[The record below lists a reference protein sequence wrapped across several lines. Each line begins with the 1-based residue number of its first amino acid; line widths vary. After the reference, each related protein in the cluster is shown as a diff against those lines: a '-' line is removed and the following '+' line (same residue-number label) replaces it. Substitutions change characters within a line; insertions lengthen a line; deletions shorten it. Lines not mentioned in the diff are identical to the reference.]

1 MIGFVTRAVA
11 ASVFATAAISSASA
25 SNLVLNGEFS
35 SFSGAHGSTITDW
48 ATGGNGGTSGN
59 GYGITAT
66 TSPNS
71 QYNASFGT
79 TPGGASTAAYFV
91 DDNANPETLEQ
102 TLNLTVG
109 QTYELSFSLLEPSV
123 GAGNTYGF
131 TLTPSIGATTF
142 TSVSSPLTPTGKW
155 VTETDY
161 FTATAKSEL
170 LEFAFYSVTGTSG
183 TQTAQD
189 LFLSDVNVSAT
200 PLPSSAAL
208 LFPAFAAFGLLA
220 WRRKSKDH
228 SAFLAA

>member
-66 TSPNS
+66 TSPNI
-71 QYNASFGT
+71 QYNASFPT

-109 QTYELSFSLLEPSV
+109 QTYELSFSLLEPLV
-123 GAGNTYGF
+123 GAGNPNGF
-131 TLTPSIGATTF
+131 TLTPSIGTKTF
-142 TSVSSPLTPTGKW
+142 TSVNSPLPTGQW

-170 LEFAFYSVTGTSG
+170 LEFAFFSG
-183 TQTAQD
+183 PSTAQD